1 MKNSDKRE
9 YRINFVDIL
18 ITLVL
23 IALISVGA
31 MLVGNA
37 FGVESSAGKTEASV
51 EYTLVLR
58 GVRNELCDKMQI
70 GDAVAEAAKR
80 FDLGRV
86 TAVKVEPYYI
96 DVYDR
101 DADRMVHAEY
111 PDFSTLV
118 VTVVSDEAKMDN
130 EMCYVNGT
138 KIAVGQG
145 VSFHTKNFCG
155 TGYIGKMTV
164 R

>member
-1 MKNSDKRE
+1 MKHSDKRE

-145 VSFHTKNFCG
+145 VSF
-155 TGYIGKMTV
+155 
-164 R
+164 